1 MTDVASKHDHEST
14 AESGVP
20 STDPDQ
26 RVEWAPVEPA
36 RKKRHLGLWI
46 GVPVGVVAL
55 GAAAASFFLIAPGTT
70 IAGVPVGFMTPGA
83 AASAVQDRLDQTTVT
98 LGDGGA
104 SVSGADLGAQVDGTA
119 LAASAFDARPAWNVT
134 QWFGDP
140 IAATVTL
147 DEASASSALR
157 GAAGDLYV
165 EPTAASISFD
175 GTSYVVSPDVPGAGV
190 DPEAAR
196 AGLQSAFDSG
206 ATGAAIDPE
215 LTPVSARTTTA
226 AAEETAASLNSMLD
240 GVGFYVGDERTVPVD
255 RATAASWLTV
265 ATADD
270 GSFEIT
276 ADPAAIQPVV
286 DTLPSLVD
294 RAPVNGVVFANA
306 AGEIIDDSDAGL
318 DGRTLTSTD
327 GIAADFAEQLATGD
341 AAYRLPVD
349 VVPVTTETITRLLEV
364 DLGEQRLYLKENGV
378 VVDSWLVSTGRP
390 GADTQTGYYTIGWKT
405 PRQDM
410 RGTAADSG
418 VSYVQPDVKWAM
430 YFNGD
435 QAFHGVYW
443 HSNWG
448 NRMSAGCV
456 GMPDSRAAQIYEWAV
471 AGTDVYV
478 HA

>member
-14 AESGVP
+14 AEQVVP
-20 STDPDQ
+20 SADAGQ
-26 RVEWAPVEPA
+26 RVEWAPAEPA
-36 RKKRHLGLWI
+36 RKKRRLGLWI
-46 GVPVGVVAL
+46 GIPVGVVAL

-70 IAGVPVGFMTPGA
+70 IGGVPVGFLTPGA
-83 AASAVQDRLDQTTVT
+83 AATAVQDRLDATAIT
-98 LGDGGA
+98 LGDGGQ
-104 SVSGADLGAQVDGTA
+104 SVSGADLGAEVDSTA

-140 IAATVTL
+140 IAAPVSL
-147 DEASASSALR
+147 DEEAATTALR
-157 GAAGDLYV
+157 SAAGDLYV
-165 EPTAASISFD
+165 EPTAATIAFD
-175 GTSYVVSPDVPGAGV
+175 GSSYVVSPDVPGAGV
-190 DPEAAR
+190 ATETAR

-206 ATGAAIDPE
+206 ETSAVIDPQ
-215 LTPVSARTTTA
+215 LTPVSSLTTTA
-226 AAEETAASLNSMLD
+226 AAEETAASLNAMLD
-240 GVGFYVGDERTVPVD
+240 GVGFYVGDERTVPID
-255 RATAASWLTV
+255 RAVAASWLSVGTK
-265 ATADD
+265 DD

-276 ADPAAIQPVV
+276 ADPAAIQPIV
-286 DTLPSLVD
+286 DTLPGLVD

-306 AGEIIDDSDAGL
+306 AGTIIDDSDAGL
-318 DGRTLTSTD
+318 DGRTLTTTD
-327 GIAADFAEQLATGD
+327 GIAAGFAQQLATGD

-364 DLGEQRLYLKENGV
+364 DLGEQRLYLKENGA

-405 PRQDM
+405 PLQDM
-410 RGTAADSG
+410 KGTAADSG
-418 VSYVQPDVKWAM
+418 KSYVQPDVKWAM